1 MFQSAIRNSRR
12 LVFAASCI
20 VVMGVLFSGATSPGY
35 AQDAAPDEAE
45 AMVRINRLEN
55 MMRQMQG
62 QIEELQFANQK
73 LQEQLKFMS
82 SGTEA
87 RPPVQGSGFTP
98 NSPSVVAAPA
108 PASGPKSVEIPPS
121 PAPQTAAP
129 QSPAP
134 QTNSGPIN
142 LLAVGK
148 APQPQAGQAGTGAP
162 PMTLEQAAA
171 AAAAG
176 QTQQTPV
183 PAPAQ
188 PPVEQRSNFEIAK
201 DAMAAK
207 DYEKAANI
215 LTGIVEGNPKE
226 PKMADALMMLGDVQ
240 YRLKRYP
247 EAAQRYLKLAQ
258 TYPKHPDA
266 GLAFVR
272 LGLSLNELGQKPQA
286 CATFAEFAKRYPSAK
301 ASVKQEADRG
311 RKAASCG

>member
-1 MFQSAIRNSRR
+1 MSLMALRR
-12 LVFAASCI
+12 VQHMAFLVACVLILGFASS
-20 VVMGVLFSGATSPGY
+20 VH

-73 LQEQLKFMS
+73 LQEQLKFMTQSGGASAPSAPPAHS
-82 SGTEA
+82 SA
-87 RPPVQGSGFTP
+87 PVQ
-98 NSPSVVAAPA
+98 PA
-108 PASGPKSVEIPPS
+108 PVPQVQPKAAEVPV
-121 PAPQTAAP
+121 APQP
-129 QSPAP
+129 QP
-134 QTNSGPIN
+134 NSGPIN
-142 LLAVGK
+142 LLAAGK
-148 APQPQAGQAGTGAP
+148 APIPQGAVPQTPSGPGSP

-176 QTQQTPV
+176 QTPQASAPV
-183 PAPAQ
+183 APAPVQ

-201 DAMAAK
+201 DLMAAK
-207 DYEKAANI
+207 DYEKASTV

-226 PKMADALMMLGDVQ
+226 PKIPDAMMMLGDAQ

-266 GLAFVR
+266 ALAFVR
-272 LGLSLNELGQKPQA
+272 LGLSLNELGQKTQA

-301 ASVKQEADRG
+301 ASVKSEADRG

>member
-1 MFQSAIRNSRR
+1 MFPVAIRQSHRIAFA
-12 LVFAASCI
+12 VFCLALI
-20 VVMGVLFSGATSPGY
+20 GTLSPIH
-35 AQDAAPDEAE
+35 AQDAPPDEAE

-73 LQEQLKFMS
+73 LQEQLRFLS
-82 SGTEA
+82 PNGDQGPSGQSQN
-87 RPPVQGSGFTP
+87 VLP
-98 NSPSVVAAPA
+98 NSPSPVVLPPTAP
-108 PASGPKSVEIPPS
+108 GPKPVEIPPS
-121 PAPQTAAP
+121 PTPQNSAQQNLPPKSA
-129 QSPAP
+129 
-134 QTNSGPIN
+134 SGPIN
-142 LLAVGK
+142 LLAAGK
-148 APQPQAGQAGTGAP
+148 APQFPAGQAGPGTP

-171 AAAAG
+171 AAVAG
-176 QTQQTPV
+176 QTPQTSPV
-183 PAPAQ
+183 ATAPVQ

-201 DAMAAK
+201 DAIAAK
-207 DYEKAANI
+207 DFDKAVNV

-226 PKMADALMMLGDVQ
+226 PKIPDALMMLGDAQ
-240 YRLKRYP
+240 YRLKRYA

-301 ASVKQEADRG
+301 ASVKAEADRG